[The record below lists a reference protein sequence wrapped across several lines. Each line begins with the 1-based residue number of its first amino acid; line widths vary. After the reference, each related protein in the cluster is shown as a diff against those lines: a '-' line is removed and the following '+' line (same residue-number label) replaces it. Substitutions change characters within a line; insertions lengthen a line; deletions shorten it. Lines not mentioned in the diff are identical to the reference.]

1 MRVTQ
6 GMLSNN
12 SVKYLSSSYKRLAEL
27 NDQMT
32 SGKKISKPSDDPV
45 VAMNGM
51 RYRSQVKEVTQF
63 KRNLNEGFK
72 WLDNA
77 DSALNETGTTLQRIR
92 ELTVQASNDSYDAAE
107 RSNIADE
114 VASLQE
120 HLGSLADSKVG
131 DTYIFSGTD
140 TDRKPINE
148 DLINIDYNKF
158 VAESDKKGFVIS
170 YQGQTFNYDST
181 DTTGN
186 TFVSSAGQK
195 MILDPATNKVTYRQ
209 EATESNNGEVDV
221 FEKQLTGDQLVISH
235 KDAVSNNTQDV
246 VLEVMKGIKIPINV
260 QPQETFSIELFSG
273 LESIKKMLQDPTAQ
287 GEDISKSLEHID
299 QMLNA
304 VISTRSELGARTNR
318 AEMVENRLLEQ
329 EVIAEEMVS
338 ENEDVD
344 LEEVFIQLT
353 IQQSI
358 HQASLAVGAKIIQPT
373 LMDFLR

>member
-12 SVKYLSSSYKRLAEL
+12 SVRYLSSSYNRLSEL
-27 NDQMT
+27 SDQMT

-51 RYRSQVKEVTQF
+51 RYRSQVKEITQF
-63 KRNLNEGFK
+63 ERNLNEGFS

-77 DSALNETGTTLQRIR
+77 DSALNETGEALQRIR
-92 ELTVQASNDSYDAAE
+92 ELTVQASNDSYESSE
-107 RSNIADE
+107 RGNIADE
-114 VASLQE
+114 IQSLQE
-120 HLGSLADSKVG
+120 HLVSLADTKVG
-131 DTYIFSGTD
+131 DTYIFSGTA
-140 TDRKPINE
+140 TDKTPINE
-148 DLINIDYNKF
+148 NLINIDYNKF
-158 VAESDKKGFVIS
+158 VAESDKKDFVIS
-170 YQGQTFNYDST
+170 YQGQTFKNDST
-181 DTTGN
+181 DASGN
-186 TFVSSAGQK
+186 TFVASNGEK
-195 MILDPATNKVTYRQ
+195 MIVDPATNKVTYQYEFR
-209 EATESNNGEVDV
+209 NGETENYE
-221 FEKQLTGDQLVISH
+221 EKLTGEQLVISH
-235 KDAVSNNTQDV
+235 VDAVSNNTEDV
-246 VLEVMKGIKIPINV
+246 MIEVMKGIKIPMNV
-260 QPQETFSIELFSG
+260 QPQGAFSIKLFSG
-273 LESIKKMLQDPTAQ
+273 LESIKKMLNDPNTK
-287 GEDISKSLEHID
+287 GEDITKSLEHMD

-304 VISTRSELGARTNR
+304 VVSTRSELGARTNR

-329 EVIAEEMVS
+329 EVIAKEMVS

>member
-1 MRVTQ
+1 MR
-6 GMLSNN
+6 
-12 SVKYLSSSYKRLAEL
+12 YLSQNYSRLSEL

-51 RYRSQVKEVTQF
+51 HYRSQVKEITQF
-63 KRNLNEGFK
+63 KRNLNEGFS

-77 DSALNETGTTLQRIR
+77 DSALNETGEALQRIR
-92 ELTVQASNDSYDAAE
+92 ELTVQASNDSYDSSE
-107 RSNIADE
+107 RGNIADE
-114 VASLQE
+114 IQSLQE
-120 HLGSLADSKVG
+120 HLVSLADTKVG

-140 TDRKPINE
+140 TDKTPINE
-148 DLINIDYNKF
+148 NLINIDYNKF
-158 VAESDKKGFVIS
+158 VAESDKKGYVIS
-170 YQGQTFNYDST
+170 YQGQTFKNDAT
-181 DTTGN
+181 DASGN
-186 TFVSSAGQK
+186 TFVASTGEK
-195 MILDPATNKVTYRQ
+195 MIVDPATNKVTYQYTKALEYR
-209 EATESNNGEVDV
+209 NGENAI
-221 FEKQLTGDQLVISH
+221 FEEKLTGEQLVISH
-235 KDAVSNNTQDV
+235 KDAVSNNTEDV
-246 VLEVMKGIKIPINV
+246 MIEVMKGIKIPMNV
-260 QPQETFSIELFSG
+260 QPQGAFSIELFSG
-273 LESIKKMLQDPTAQ
+273 LESIKKMLKDPNTK
-287 GEDISKSLEHID
+287 GEDITKSLEHMD

-304 VISTRSELGARTNR
+304 VVSTRAELGARTNR

-329 EVIAEEMVS
+329 EVIAKEMVS